1 MEDGGT
7 LCRMESLE
15 RPIRE
20 LVERLGYECVHVGVG
35 TDAAQQRVRVLID
48 SLGGITV
55 SDCET
60 VSRAVNR
67 YLDGLSEQDQDAIPE
82 LGGRYYLEVSSP
94 GVERPLFTPEHYA
107 RFRGREARV
116 RLSDPVE
123 GRKSLTGEIV
133 SANESTV
140 LLFAAD
146 EEREI
151 AVPFDKIKSGS
162 LVFRGFEP
170 QAPKKK
176 KGGGKAGP
184 GGKRRRTDE
193 ESGRHREED
202 V

>member
-1 MEDGGT
+1 MDE
-7 LCRMESLE
+7 
-15 RPIRE
+15 
-20 LVERLGYECVHVGVG
+20 
-35 TDAAQQRVRVLID
+35 
-48 SLGGITV
+48 
-55 SDCET
+55 
-60 VSRAVNR
+60 
-67 YLDGLSEQDQDAIPE
+67 LSERDEDAIPE

-133 SANESTV
+133 SADESTV

-151 AVPFDKIKSGS
+151 AVPFGKIKSGS

-176 KGGGKAGP
+176 KGGKP
-184 GGKRRRTDE
+184 GSVGKRRRAVEDD
-193 ESGRHREED
+193 GNHREEEL
-202 V
+202 

>member
-1 MEDGGT
+1 MS
-7 LCRMESLE
+7 LVRIICESVNLNCS
-15 RPIRE
+15 
-20 LVERLGYECVHVGVG
+20 RL
-35 TDAAQQRVRVLID
+35 IM
-48 SLGGITV
+48 
-55 SDCET
+55 
-60 VSRAVNR
+60 
-67 YLDGLSEQDQDAIPE
+67 
-82 LGGRYYLEVSSP
+82 
-94 GVERPLFTPEHYA
+94 
-107 RFRGREARV
+107 
-116 RLSDPVE
+116 
-123 GRKSLTGEIV
+123 EIV

-151 AVPFDKIKSGS
+151 AVPFGKIKSGS